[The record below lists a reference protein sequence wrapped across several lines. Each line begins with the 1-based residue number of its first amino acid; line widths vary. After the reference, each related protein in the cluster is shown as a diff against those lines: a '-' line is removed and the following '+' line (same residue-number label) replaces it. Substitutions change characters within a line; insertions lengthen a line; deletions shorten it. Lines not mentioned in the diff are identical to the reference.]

1 MIAAL
6 LFLLFGLCIGITIK
20 QIIKPVPHTK
30 DTQDPHGRGKNLDI
44 YG

>member
-1 MIAAL
+1 MAIL
-6 LFLLFGLCIGITIK
+6 LFLAFAVCLGVTIK

-30 DTQDPHGRGKNLDI
+30 TVQDPYGRGKNLDI